1 MATNDLAADAARFG
15 KQKRSRNLKMKL
27 KKYWPL
33 YVLMLPGLAYLL
45 INNYIPMFGLFIA
58 FKDVNYAVGIFKSD
72 WVGFKNF
79 KFLFATKTAY
89 EITRNTLLYNGA
101 FIILNTVIPVA
112 LAIFLNEVRR
122 KALLRFFQS
131 AILLPHLMSM
141 VIVSYLVYA
150 FLNMQNG
157 FMNKTLLPLLGMDPV
172 MWYNEPE
179 YWPWILI
186 LVNTWKSMGFFTVV
200 FYAALIGID
209 KAYYEAATLDGAS
222 MWKQIRHITVPLL
235 VPTITVMTLFGIGR
249 IFYSDFGLF
258 YQVPLNSGPLTST
271 TNVIDTYVYRALIQ
285 LGDIGMSAA
294 AGVYQSIVGFVLVI
308 ASNWIVRRYNRDNA
322 LF

>member
-1 MATNDLAADAARFG
+1 
-15 KQKRSRNLKMKL
+15 
-27 KKYWPL
+27 
-33 YVLMLPGLAYLL
+33 
-45 INNYIPMFGLFIA
+45 
-58 FKDVNYAVGIFKSD
+58 
-72 WVGFKNF
+72 
-79 KFLFATKTAY
+79 
-89 EITRNTLLYNGA
+89 
-101 FIILNTVIPVA
+101 
-112 LAIFLNEVRR
+112 
-122 KALLRFFQS
+122 
-131 AILLPHLMSM
+131 
-141 VIVSYLVYA
+141 
-150 FLNMQNG
+150 
-157 FMNKTLLPLLGMDPV
+157 
-172 MWYNEPE
+172 
-179 YWPWILI
+179 
-186 LVNTWKSMGFFTVV
+186 MGFFTVV

-209 KAYYEAATLDGAS
+209 KEYYEAATLDGAS